1 MRSKVLERLFHLSP
15 LFGSMVILSMNVSSS
30 PSSHPFLEKAL
41 ETPLSDTFVF
51 HPSDHDDR
59 SARLLTIARL
69 PNLTHLESSQV
80 IAPPPKKKETFFFK
94 EYQLGFSLLSHP
106 SHLKTLWLVG
116 ISFVDQFSWT
126 NRSRSLLLVSD
137 PKGIQPI
144 KLRTPFKIQWT
155 PQSFSP
161 LPSPP
166 VFFLSFFF

>member
-1 MRSKVLERLFHLSP
+1 MMRSKVLERLFHLSP

-80 IAPPPKKKETFFFK
+80 IAPPQKKRNVFLQRIPT
-94 EYQLGFSLLSHP
+94 GFLSLVP
-106 SHLKTLWLVG
+106 
-116 ISFVDQFSWT
+116 
-126 NRSRSLLLVSD
+126 
-137 PKGIQPI
+137 P
-144 KLRTPFKIQWT
+144 
-155 PQSFSP
+155 FSP
-161 LPSPP
+161 ENSVVGGYLLRRSIQLNEPKPISIIGLRSKRNPAHQT
-166 VFFLSFFF
+166 